1 MYSGEATV
9 GYRVITEHPNSDGG
23 PHGVHPAGVPR
34 RGSVMEALPAPSA
47 AARHVCPARLQTLHT
62 DGPLAPLE
70 PVSTREELTA
80 FCHLPERDFLL
91 LLTEPTFVSSSH
103 PEFSSSKV
111 GQSVASKKSHHSSA
125 QRGCEVTFKA
135 FRAKA
140 SAGNSNPKRT
150 QGVAAK
156 KTQPAPLTGGTGSFW
171 K

>member
-1 MYSGEATV
+1 M
-9 GYRVITEHPNSDGG
+9 ITEHPNSDGG

-111 GQSVASKKSHHSSA
+111 GQSVASKKTHHSSA